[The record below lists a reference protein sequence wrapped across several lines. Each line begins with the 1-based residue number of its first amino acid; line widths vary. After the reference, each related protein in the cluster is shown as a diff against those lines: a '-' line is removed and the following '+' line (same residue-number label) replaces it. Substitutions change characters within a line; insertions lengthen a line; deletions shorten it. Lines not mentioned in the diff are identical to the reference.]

1 MLLPIQT
8 LAFQRTRSPY
18 RVRNWSHMAK
28 VSWWAEHFYLVVAM
42 FAVAF
47 DPDRNL
53 EVEYGRLM
61 RGSLK
66 RTLKKMGS

>member
-1 MLLPIQT
+1 
-8 LAFQRTRSPY
+8 
-18 RVRNWSHMAK
+18 MAK

-61 RGSLK
+61 RGSLRK
-66 RTLKKMGS
+66 LMRGSLRKSDRPGPQCSSRRGG